1 MKKALFPVLILLTF
15 VIAISLTMTGAFAE
29 PQHPAQ
35 SVKKGTIAK
44 AKGGYTVE
52 ELYAKKAQLNGKK
65 VSVRGKVVKVNP
77 QIMGKNWLHL
87 QDGTGKP
94 GTNDITI
101 TTTQN
106 ANMGDLVLAACT
118 MAVDKDFGAGYK
130 YDVIL
135 ENCTLSK

>member
-1 MKKALFPVLILLTF
+1 MKKALTPVIILLIL
-15 VIAISLTMTGAFAE
+15 ALTMAGAFAE
-29 PQHPAQ
+29 PQHPEG
-35 SVKKGTIAK
+35 SVKKGSITK
-44 AKGGYTVE
+44 AKGGYTVA

-87 QDGTGKP
+87 QDGTGAP

-101 TTTQN
+101 TTSQN
-106 ANMGDLVLAACT
+106 ATMGDVVTATCT
-118 MAVDKDFGAGYK
+118 MAVNKDFGAGYK

-135 ENCTLSK
+135 ENCTLKK